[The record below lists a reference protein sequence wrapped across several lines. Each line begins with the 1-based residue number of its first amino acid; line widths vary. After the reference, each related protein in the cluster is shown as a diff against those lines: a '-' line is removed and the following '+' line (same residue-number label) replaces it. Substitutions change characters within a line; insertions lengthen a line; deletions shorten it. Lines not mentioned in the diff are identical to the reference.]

1 MGLEI
6 RPIVLREA
14 NAYVARLHRHNKPTA
29 GNKFSIGC
37 YDGDN
42 LCGVAIAGRPV
53 ARRLDDGLT
62 LEILRVC
69 TDGTYNA
76 CSKLYGACARV
87 AKAMGYHRVITYTL
101 VSEPGASLRAAGF
114 TNCGEAGGLSWDVPS
129 RPREVVQ
136 ESLFGEERKYPNEMK
151 IRWEK
156 NYGTKKGE
164 GAGSGEQCG
173 SV

>member
-6 RPIVLREA
+6 RPITLREA
-14 NAYVARLHRHNKPTA
+14 NSYVSRFHRHNKPTA
-29 GNKFSIGC
+29 GSKFSIGC
-37 YDGDN
+37 YDGNN
-42 LCGVAIAGRPV
+42 LCGCAIAGRPV
-53 ARRLDDGLT
+53 ARKLDDGLT

-69 TDGTYNA
+69 TDGTFNA

-87 AKAMGYHRVITYTL
+87 AKEMGYHRVITYTL

-114 TNCGEAGGLSWDVPS
+114 KNCGEAGGLSWDVPS

-136 ESLFGEERKYPNEMK
+136 VSLFGEERKYPNEKK

-156 NYGTKKGE
+156 NYREQK
-164 GAGSGEQCG
+164 GSGEDA
-173 SV
+173 